1 MLDNIKEG
9 KFTLRDMRDQFVQ
22 VMQMGSFGQIATMLP
37 GVSSNLFT
45 KDKEKE
51 ATQKLQRYLNA
62 LDSMNKKELD
72 CMVALDDK
80 RIDRVARGSGV
91 HPAEIKGLMA

>member
-1 MLDNIKEG
+1 
-9 KFTLRDMRDQFVQ
+9 MRDQFVQ

-72 CMVALDDK
+72 CEVEMTDSRLM
-80 RIDRVARGSGV
+80 RVSKGSGV
-91 HPAEIKGLMA
+91 HPAELKGLMA

>member
-1 MLDNIKEG
+1 
-9 KFTLRDMRDQFVQ
+9 
-22 VMQMGSFGQIATMLP
+22 MLP

-72 CMVALDDK
+72 CMVPLDDA
-80 RIDRVARGSGV
+80 RITRVARGSGV
-91 HPAEIKGLMA
+91 HPAEIKGLMAQYEQMKNMVKQVGSISQMGNMDMQKMKRNP